1 MRIPFFTENYS
12 NITTCQAFLL
22 WLGSGQM
29 CRGEKILGTKDL
41 RFWREK
47 RFVLRLVLDV
57 SAASSA
63 RAIVGSST

>member
-1 MRIPFFTENYS
+1 MRISFFTENYS

-22 WLGSGQM
+22 WLGSGQV

-41 RFWREK
+41 RFWRGK
-47 RFVLRLVLDV
+47 RFVLRLVLGV

-63 RAIVGSST
+63 RATVGSST